1 MQKNIIYGIIFD
13 KYYLRVI
20 AVRLYYNKELYP
32 KAALFKAAY
41 NYTDNY
47 YIYIDIDDRNY
58 IVDITAKKMDCN
70 SQIKELFDNEMLTQT
85 ARIHI
90 LQQTKNIRKLILARA
105 FASTVIDN
113 VSDSEASDDESEPH
127 DEINIDSI
135 LTDWFE
141 NNE

>member
-1 MQKNIIYGIIFD
+1 MQKNIIYDIIFD
-13 KYYLRVI
+13 KYFLRVI
-20 AVRLYYNKELYP
+20 SMKLYYNKELYP
-32 KAALFKAAY
+32 KAAVFKAAY

-47 YIYIDIDDRNY
+47 YIYIDLNDRNY
-58 IVDITAKKMDCN
+58 IIDITAKEMGCN
-70 SQIKELFDNEMLTQT
+70 SQIKELFDNEMLVQT

-105 FASTVIDN
+105 FASTVIDS
-113 VSDSEASDDESEPH
+113 VSDSDANDDELEPH
-127 DEINIDSI
+127 DEINIDNI